1 MNDAFSKCHPAV
13 NFLFFVGAIV
23 CGALFQHPVYVVVSV
38 VCGAVYYLLLR
49 GRKAVKSMFFMLLL
63 VLILTAINPIVNTR
77 GEHVLFHL
85 LGRPYTWE
93 ALVYGAALSGI
104 LLAMLLWLGGYNAV
118 LTGDKFTALFGSILP
133 SISLLLVMVLRMV
146 PNLLRKTRQ
155 IVGARRSVG
164 KGLGEQAST
173 KEKLR
178 GGMTVL
184 SAMTTWALEGSIV
197 TADSMRARGY
207 GVQRRTSFM
216 IYRMT
221 ATDAALLALMAALLA
236 AVMAAAC
243 LGQVWAVFLPRLTAA
258 PVSWGVCAYGA
269 YLLLPAALHGKEAVQ
284 WHISRSRI

>member
-23 CGALFQHPVYVVVSV
+23 CGALFQHPVWVLMAI
-38 VCGAVYYLLLR
+38 VCGGAYYLLLR
-49 GRKAVKSMFFMLLL
+49 GRKAAKSMLLMVL
-63 VLILTAINPIVNTR
+63 LALILTAINPVVNTR

-93 ALVYGAALSGI
+93 ALVYGAALSGV
-104 LLAMLLWLGGYNAV
+104 LLAMLLWLGCYNAV

-164 KGLGEQAST
+164 KGPDETAPVQ
-173 KEKLR
+173 EKLR

-207 GVQRRTSFM
+207 GVQRRSSFM

-221 ATDAALLALMAALLA
+221 ATDTAVLVLIILLLT
-236 AVMAAAC
+236 AVITAAC
-243 LGQVWAVFLPRLTAA
+243 LGQVQAVFLPHLTVA
-258 PVSWGVCAYGA
+258 PVSWGVWVYGA
-269 YLLLPAALHGKEAVQ
+269 YLLLPAVLRGKEAVQ
-284 WHISRSRI
+284 WHISRSKI